1 MKLCRLFVRCA
12 MAEHVCLLGSIAVT
26 FGTLGK
32 PFDRRG
38 LWKSE
43 IRSLSLHF
51 RYVLLSAKAQT
62 SHYLVIALDVY
73 ALQIIQQTTTLRD
86 HLEQAAPRVVVFLV
100 GFEMFGELV
109 DSLTEQSYL
118 NLWRA
123 CIRFMAPKI
132 VKNLYF
138 RFFG

>member
-1 MKLCRLFVRCA
+1 

-51 RYVLLSAKAQT
+51 RYVFLSTKTKA
-62 SHYLVIALDVY
+62 SHYLVVALDVCT
-73 ALQIIQQTTTLRD
+73 LQIIEQTAALRD
-86 HLEQAAPRVVVFLV
+86 HLEEAPPRVVILLMD
-100 GFEMFGELV
+100 FEMFGELV
-109 DSLTEQSYL
+109 DPLAEQSYL
-118 NLWRA
+118 NLW
-123 CIRFMAPKI
+123 
-132 VKNLYF
+132 
-138 RFFG
+138 